1 MLEISRLIFDSGL
14 LVLIW
19 MVQLIVYPSF
29 LFFNNLE
36 SLYKWHET
44 YTKRIAVVVIPLMFG
59 QLITIGLQVFTEQD
73 FYTLTSS
80 GLVFLVWA
88 STFLQFVPLH
98 TNISHKRNI
107 DSSLKQLKH
116 KNWIRTVLWTLLF
129 GLTLYSIFDI

>member
-1 MLEISRLIFDSGL
+1 MLETARLIFDSGL

-29 LFFNNLE
+29 LYFNKLD

-44 YTKRIAVVVIPLMFG
+44 YTKRIAVIVIPLMFG
-59 QLITIGLQVFTEQD
+59 QLITIVLQVFTMQD
-73 FYTLTSS
+73 LYTLASS

-98 TNISHKRNI
+98 ANISHKR
-107 DSSLKQLKH
+107 SVESTLKQLKN

-129 GLTLYSIFDI
+129 GITLYSKI